1 MKPRSIPAL
10 AAAVTAVAAVVTAA
24 AVAFAAA
31 RDAGTGYELQNV
43 EVMDPSM
50 RLPEARRYMV
60 AFNEALGVQ
69 CRDCHVLRDF
79 ASDEKPLK
87 LVAREMMKMQ
97 VELNEQHFPGQGE
110 RINCWTCHR
119 GERIPPL
126 SSGLT
131 DAKRDAVLQE
141 VEKETAED

>member
-1 MKPRSIPAL
+1 MKPRTTLAG
-10 AAAVTAVAAVVTAA
+10 AAAVLAAVAVA

-31 RDAGTGYELQNV
+31 RDAGSGYELQNV

-60 AFNEALGVQ
+60 SFNEALGVQ

-97 VELNEQHFPGQGE
+97 VELNEEYFPGQGE

-119 GERIPPL
+119 GQRLPPME
-126 SSGLT
+126 SGLT
-131 DAKRDAVLQE
+131 DAKAEAVLQE
-141 VEKETAED
+141 MEKEATGGK